1 MKRKTNLLIAA
12 CMALSPALTGTG
24 AATQTFEKLFEW
36 APDSYAD
43 INDDGA
49 PLQVRNSVLCP
60 MEWVST

>member
-24 AATQTFEKLFEW
+24 AAAQTFEKLFEW

-43 INDDGA
+43 INDDGKQEYF
-49 PLQVRNSVLCP
+49 LYGK
-60 MEWVST
+60 